1 MTAAQIDVIGIG
13 NAIVDILAHA
23 DDALLDRL
31 GLVKGHM
38 RLIDAEEVSRVY
50 AAMGPAVEISGGS
63 AANTIAGVASF
74 GGRGAF
80 IGRVADDD
88 FGKVFRHDIRSIG
101 VAFASEPAN
110 SGSATARSL
119 ILVTPDGQR
128 TMNTFLGAAAELG
141 PDDVAAS
148 PIQAAAITYLEG
160 YLFDRPEAKAA
171 FKAAAAI
178 ARRAG
183 RKVALSLSDGFCV
196 ERHRADFLALIR
208 GSIDIVLAN
217 TQELTALYEAP
228 FEEACRR
235 MAADAPLAAV
245 TRSELGSVIL
255 RGEERIAVAAEPIDR
270 LVDTT
275 GAGDLY
281 AAGFLLG
288 CARGLPL
295 PSCGRLGS
303 IAAAEVIQHLGARP
317 EQPLAGLA
325 RQKNIAL

>member
-1 MTAAQIDVIGIG
+1 MTAPRFDVLGIG

-23 DDALLDRL
+23 DDALIQRLKLD
-31 GLVKGHM
+31 KGHM
-38 RLIDAEEVSRVY
+38 RLIEAAEVTRLHE
-50 AAMGPAVEISGGS
+50 AMGPAVEISGGS

-74 GGRGAF
+74 GGKGAF

-101 VAFASEPAN
+101 VSFESEPART
-110 SGSATARSL
+110 GSPTARSL

-141 PDDVAAS
+141 VSEIIAE
-148 PIQAAAITYLEG
+148 PIEAAAITYLEG

-171 FKAAAAI
+171 FHKAADI
-178 ARRAG
+178 ARNAG
-183 RKVALSLSDGFCV
+183 RRVALTLSDGFCV
-196 ERHRADFLALIR
+196 ERHRADFLELIR
-208 GSIDIVLAN
+208 SKIDIVLAN
-217 TQELTALYEAP
+217 IQELEALYQTS
-228 FEEACRR
+228 FEDACRR
-235 MAADAPLAAV
+235 IAAEAPLTAV
-245 TRSELGSVIL
+245 TRSEKGSLIL
-255 RGEERIAVAAEPIDR
+255 KGAERVDVPAEPIGK

-288 CARGLPL
+288 QARGLGL
-295 PSCGRLGS
+295 RQCGQLAS

-317 EQPLAGLA
+317 EVSLSQ
-325 RQKNIAL
+325 IAKSSGVSI